1 MKDVGS
7 RTGFKAMKDI
17 GSRTGLKAV
26 KDVDEFPDSINY

>member
-1 MKDVGS
+1 MNDVGS